1 MFKIDFK
8 RLVAL
13 LLPMS
18 MRTPLVYCILR
29 AAAREVERV
38 YGLFTDARAAH
49 NFRLTHNGQVCYL
62 RAALNE
68 AFGQGFAIGSY
79 RRKGKWLFAV
89 TENGEDIPVAVTEEG
104 HGVPVLYSE
113 QMLNMAQNDFVVY
126 CPAEAYDHEL
136 ENIKAMV
143 DRYKLV
149 TKRATYVRVLGNVTG
164 TVPSRPRDVYGPIA
178 EIMEMKQQTPLDI
191 IAQYETGR
199 LYRN

>member
-8 RLVAL
+8 RLLAL
-13 LLPMS
+13 LLPIS
-18 MRTPLVYCILR
+18 MRVPLVYCILR
-29 AAAREVERV
+29 AAVREVERV

-68 AFGQGFAIGSY
+68 TFGRGFEIGSY
-79 RRKGKWLFAV
+79 RREGKWLFAV

-104 HGVPVLYSE
+104 HGIPVLYSE

-126 CPAEAYDHEL
+126 CPSGAYDHEL

-149 TKRATYVRVLGNVTG
+149 TKRATYVRLHNKVSG
-164 TVPSRPRDVYGPIA
+164 TVVPVLRDRFEPIA
-178 EIMEMKQQTPLDI
+178 EIMEMKRQTPLEI
-191 IAQYETGR
+191 IAQHETGR
-199 LYRN
+199 LHRN